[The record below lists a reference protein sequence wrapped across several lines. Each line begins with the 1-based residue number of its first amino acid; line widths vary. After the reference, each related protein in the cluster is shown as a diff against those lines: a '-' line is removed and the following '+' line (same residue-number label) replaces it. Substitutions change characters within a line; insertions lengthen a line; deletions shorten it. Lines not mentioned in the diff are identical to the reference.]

1 MGGQVLEHYDDK
13 CAEKKVNE
21 SIRKER
27 IKTTKV
33 LISFGLSDEE
43 ISKATSLSVEE
54 IEELR
59 KQ

>member
-1 MGGQVLEHYDDK
+1 MGGQVLETYADK
-13 CAEKKVNE
+13 CINQ
-21 SIRKER
+21 SIHKER